1 MKYVFLLFFSA
12 SAMIYA
18 QKPCGFKDGLQEGSC
33 KEFFDNGQVK
43 NIVEWKKGKIDGDAV
58 YYHDNGKVKAKGEN
72 KKGYKYKN
80 WEYYDQAGVL
90 LSKEYYRNGEK
101 NIYDDSS
108 TATFYSPNGKI
119 NEVSNYKFGK
129 LDGESTAFHEDGKT
143 IKQQGIYS
151 NGLAEGKWKTYYP
164 SGKLERETE
173 LVNDKRNGKRIF
185 YREDGSIE
193 KTEVY
198 KDGKLISTK

>member
-1 MKYVFLLFFSA
+1 MKYIFLLLISA
-12 SAMIYA
+12 SSWAIA
-18 QKPCGFKDGLQEGSC
+18 QKPCGYKDGLQEGSC
-33 KEFFDNGQVK
+33 KDFYENGQVK
-43 NIVEWKKGKIDGDAV
+43 QVVEWKKGKIDGEAV
-58 YYHDNGKVKAKGEN
+58 YYHENGKVKAKGEN

-80 WEYYDQAGVL
+80 WEYYDKNGVL
-90 LSKEYYRNGEK
+90 TSKEYYRNGEK
-101 NIYDDSS
+101 NIYDDNS

-129 LDGESTAFHEDGKT
+129 LDGESTLYHEDGKT
-143 IKQQGIYS
+143 VKQVGRHV

-173 LVNDKRNGKRIF
+173 LVNDKRHGTRTY
-185 YREDGSIE
+185 YREDGSVL

-198 KDGKLISTK
+198 KNGQLISTK